1 MCHVPTAP
9 GTALR
14 GAPAVWP
21 GRGGR
26 GPIAFGS
33 VEGKNQALVDV
44 SSRNLHQTSGE
55 DTGAG
60 DSGGEDS
67 GTDDSGTDDSG
78 TEDTGTVDTGA
89 IVTGPRE

>member
-1 MCHVPTAP
+1 MCHVPTARQEP
-9 GTALR
+9 PCEVRLR
-14 GAPAVWP
+14 VWP
-21 GRGGR
+21 GRAGR

-60 DSGGEDS
+60 DSG
-67 GTDDSGTDDSG
+67 
-78 TEDTGTVDTGA
+78 TEDTGTEDAGVK
-89 IVTGPRE
+89 VTGPKQ